1 MKEDK
6 DFNVTVSL
14 SKQGYNSK
22 DECKAAVMN
31 DKAEMKRLG
40 LTETMRFKRT
50 TLSLPNLLDRI
61 RHGYS
66 MCGLYSYAV
75 GKKVWINTSTGK
87 SYYTLPTEKD
97 GYMKRCIKRSEFWC
111 GSQVVCIDIDETAY
125 TDIPT
130 YLNKLSYL
138 PTFCYATFSDKP
150 DSRRFRLVY
159 VMSKVLKL
167 NEFKAVS
174 TVLHREVEKDTLE
187 RCKDNCGTRQD
198 QYFNGCSLGSE
209 CYSSDLVYDLK
220 DIRGY
225 YDVLLDLIAEEEEE
239 QKIAVDPKLIYDLK
253 NLSYGMVLKNYYGK
267 FEYYYRSKVEFDE
280 GQEIK
285 LVSEENGYY
294 ELYYRWENDS
304 PKKYVDGEHRRA
316 KMGNYARLRR
326 LIKPDVTS
334 DELLLNLY
342 IDRERF
348 FDNSDDVLTIDY
360 LVGVVKKAMR
370 KDLPTLQAEYEE
382 SRKVIKKVMKSDYHQ
397 KKVVVNTGLV
407 SRKLERGRMQ
417 GLINKGIKEWNYYE
431 IDLYYNPELTVKENL
446 EVLKKN
452 GIEVC
457 EKTLYNYCKD
467 RGIVLKLTDDDLRKL
482 INPSLSV
489 RKNLENI
496 KGLGYK
502 VGINKVQ
509 KILRELNDNNN
520 QSQP

>member
-1 MKEDK
+1 
-6 DFNVTVSL
+6 
-14 SKQGYNSK
+14 
-22 DECKAAVMN
+22 
-31 DKAEMKRLG
+31 
-40 LTETMRFKRT
+40 
-50 TLSLPNLLDRI
+50 
-61 RHGYS
+61 
-66 MCGLYSYAV
+66 
-75 GKKVWINTSTGK
+75 
-87 SYYTLPTEKD
+87 
-97 GYMKRCIKRSEFWC
+97 
-111 GSQVVCIDIDETAY
+111 
-125 TDIPT
+125 
-130 YLNKLSYL
+130 
-138 PTFCYATFSDKP
+138 
-150 DSRRFRLVY
+150 
-159 VMSKVLKL
+159 
-167 NEFKAVS
+167 
-174 TVLHREVEKDTLE
+174 
-187 RCKDNCGTRQD
+187 
-198 QYFNGCSLGSE
+198 
-209 CYSSDLVYDLK
+209 VYDLK

-225 YDVLLDLIAEEEEE
+225 YDVLLDLIAEEEDE

-253 NLSYGMVLKNYYGK
+253 NLSYGKVLKNYYGK
-267 FEYYYRSKVEFDE
+267 FEYYYRSKVEFEE

-294 ELYYRWENDS
+294 ELYYRWENDQ

-417 GLINKGIKEWNYYE
+417 GLINRGVKEWNYYE
-431 IDLYYNPELTVKENL
+431 IDLYYNPDMTVQENL
-446 EVLKKN
+446 DSLKKN
-452 GIEVC
+452 GVEVC

-496 KGLGYK
+496 KGQGYK